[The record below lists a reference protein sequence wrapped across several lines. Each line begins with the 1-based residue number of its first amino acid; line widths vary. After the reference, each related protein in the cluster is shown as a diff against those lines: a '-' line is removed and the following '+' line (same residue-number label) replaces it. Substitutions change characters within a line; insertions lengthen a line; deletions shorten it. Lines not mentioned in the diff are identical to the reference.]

1 MIEDALL
8 EAQKLD
14 EGFAQA
20 ATGVANKMVNGVKNM
35 FSGGNK
41 NNGGQQGQQTQN
53 GGDQNAQQDNGTQQ
67 QEEAADPGIDKI
79 KEYLNDNDD
88 ISDWPADR
96 LGELVAFLKTQ
107 KDFMNSK
114 TAQAELQAIQ
124 QQEQKAEAEGK
135 TEAPADGGKGN
146 ADNVAKQQQDA
157 NQLTAILGGMV
168 NKGAATKDDII
179 AWVNANIK

>member
-14 EGFAQA
+14 EGS
-20 ATGVANKMVNGVKNM
+20 VMDGVKSVVKGGANM
-35 FSGGNK
+35 IKKAFSGGSNNSNGNNANA
-41 NNGGQQGQQTQN
+41 NNGDANNQN
-53 GGDQNAQQDNGTQQ
+53 TDQSEEQPK
-67 QEEAADPGIDKI
+67 EAADPGIDKI

-107 KDFMNSK
+107 KAFMNSK

-124 QQEQKAEAEGK
+124 QQEQKAKAEGK

-146 ADNVAKQQQDA
+146 PNNVDQ
-157 NQLTAILGGMV
+157 NTAQSLKASAGGLI
-168 NKGAATKDDII
+168 NKGAASKEDII
-179 AWVNANIK
+179 AWVNANL

>member
-41 NNGGQQGQQTQN
+41 N
-53 GGDQNAQQDNGTQQ
+53 GGDQNTQQDNGAQQ
-67 QEEAADPGIDKI
+67 QEEASDPGIDKI
-79 KEYLNDNDD
+79 KEYVNDNPDV
-88 ISDWPADR
+88 SDWPADR

-114 TAQAELQAIQ
+114 TAQQNLQTIQ
-124 QQEQKAEAEGK
+124 QAEQKAEAEGK
-135 TEAPADGGKGN
+135 TEAPADGGKGDPSKVPDGDLTTVMSRLQGLTGGN
-146 ADNVAKQQQDA
+146 YSAEDLAA
-157 NQLTAILGGMV
+157 AINQKLG
-168 NKGAATKDDII
+168 KK
-179 AWVNANIK
+179 

>member
-20 ATGVANKMVNGVKNM
+20 ATGVANKMINGVKNM

-41 NNGGQQGQQTQN
+41 N
-53 GGDQNAQQDNGTQQ
+53 GGDQNTQQDNGAQQ
-67 QEEAADPGIDKI
+67 QEEASDPGIDKI
-79 KEYLNDNDD
+79 KEYVNDNPDV
-88 ISDWPADR
+88 SDWPADR

-114 TAQAELQAIQ
+114 TAQQNLQTIQ
-124 QQEQKAEAEGK
+124 QAEQKAEAEGK

>member
-14 EGFAQA
+14 EGAVQA
-20 ATGVANKMVNGVKNM
+20 ATNLAGKAIQGVKNM

-41 NNGGQQGQQTQN
+41 NGGQQGQQTQN
-53 GGDQNAQQDNGTQQ
+53 GGDQNTQQDDDAQQQ
-67 QEEAADPGIDKI
+67 EAADPGIDKI
-79 KEYLNDNDD
+79 KEYVNDNPDV
-88 ISDWPADR
+88 SDWPADR

-114 TAQAELQAIQ
+114 TAQQNLQTIQ
-124 QQEQKAEAEGK
+124 QAEQKAEAEGK
-135 TEAPADGGKGN
+135 TEAPADGGKGDAN
-146 ADNVAKQQQDA
+146 KVAQQQQDA
-157 NQLTAILGGMV
+157 NQLNAILGGMV
-168 NKGAATKDDII
+168 NKGAATKNDII

>member
-20 ATGVANKMVNGVKNM
+20 VVNGVKNM

-41 NNGGQQGQQTQN
+41 NSGQQGQQTQN
-53 GGDQNAQQDNGTQQ
+53 DGDQNAQQNDGAQQ
-67 QEEAADPGIDKI
+67 QEAADPGIDKI
-79 KEYLNDNDD
+79 KQYLNDNDD

-107 KDFMNSK
+107 KAFMNSK

-124 QQEQKAEAEGK
+124 QQEQKAKAEGK

-146 ADNVAKQQQDA
+146 ANNVAQQQQDA
-157 NQLTAILGGMV
+157 NQLTAILKGMV

>member
-14 EGFAQA
+14 EGAVMNTVKA
-20 ATGVANKMVNGVKNM
+20 AGNMIKNA
-35 FSGGNK
+35 FSGGS
-41 NNGGQQGQQTQN
+41 NNGNGNNANANNGDANNQN
-53 GGDQNAQQDNGTQQ
+53 TDQPK
-67 QEEAADPGIDKI
+67 EAADPGIDKI
-79 KEYLNDNDD
+79 KEYVNDNPDV
-88 ISDWPADR
+88 SDWPADR

-114 TAQAELQAIQ
+114 TAQQNLQTIQ
-124 QQEQKAEAEGK
+124 QAEQKAEAEGK